1 MRPLASTTHLPY
13 SVPRLKLRPWHLKS
27 TGGGID
33 AEVFRR
39 ERRVQ
44 HHIAA
49 CFASRRGEGFGKW
62 TEGEA
67 GKNGAD
73 GARDFNSTVPLDL
86 SSNAHCVPRKPRFY
100 ARESSYLDLIRRI
113 AHISVRTMDDKRNI
127 SIPRI
132 DSPSREKFF
141 QPLHCA
147 FIVD

>member
-33 AEVFRR
+33 
-39 ERRVQ
+39 
-44 HHIAA
+44 AA